1 MKIKLLAVGLC
12 AVMCGAQTPVMT
24 MSVPAGAIYQA
35 AVMNGIDYINPT
47 TGQDILNKKA
57 SLNWKTIAGQVLA
70 EGSIGVVTGGLSGVL
85 HIPTGALIGL
95 TVGHSYYDRSIAPI
109 IAGAAPSPANI
120 APVLQMT
127 GAMAPSVNACVEN
140 SMYASSVNNIPAKLA
155 ISKKKKLT
163 APTVVANPVFAM
175 VSGLNVSFSPQGLAV
190 LKDLS
195 GAAIDQFMVIDV
207 LACVP
212 QVTLNP
218 AMLHSESI
226 HINPDAISNVS
237 LTSMETHAIDN
248 RLITITAADKIYPVV
263 TSEDFKSIT
272 QPVTQSF
279 NNGIDKQIHET
290 LERATHLPVVE
301 QVASPVYQPVTVSF
315 SQPVS
320 DPKTAELLNQK
331 GRLLIASGNYSEAV
345 TQLKKAVSLDPN
357 SKTALNALGFSLH
370 LSHNDKDAVMAYDR
384 AIALD
389 ASYANA
395 KLNRSI
401 SIKVLYNKK
410 EII

>member
-1 MKIKLLAVGLC
+1 MKLELLAVSVC
-12 AVMCGAQTPVMT
+12 AAICSAQTPVMT

-57 SLNWKTIAGQVLA
+57 SLNWKTIAGEVLA

-95 TVGHSYYDRSIAPI
+95 SVGHSYYDRSIAPI

-127 GAMAPSVNACVEN
+127 GSMAPSINACVEN
-140 SMYASSVNNIPAKLA
+140 SLYASSMGNISAKMAL
-155 ISKKKKLT
+155 SKKKKAV
-163 APTVVANPVFAM
+163 APTNIASPVFTM
-175 VSGLNVSFSPQGLAV
+175 VGGLQVSFVGQGVAV

-195 GAAIDQFMVIDV
+195 GSAIDQFMVVDV
-207 LACVP
+207 VACIP

-218 AMLHSESI
+218 MMLHSESI
-226 HINPDAISNVS
+226 HINPDALSSNVT
-237 LTSMETHAIDN
+237 LTPNVNNHF
-248 RLITITAADKIYPVV
+248 ITINTADNIIPVV

-272 QPVTQSF
+272 QPVSQSF
-279 NNGIDKQIHET
+279 NNGIDKQIHEA
-290 LERATHLPVVE
+290 LERATNLPVVE
-301 QVASPVYQPVTVSF
+301 QAVSQSYNPVSVSF
-315 SQPVS
+315 TSNIS
-320 DPKTAELLNQK
+320 DPKTAEILNQK
-331 GRLLIASGNYSEAV
+331 GRALIASGNYQAAIVKLQEAV
-345 TQLKKAVSLDPN
+345 TLDPN
-357 SKTALNALGFSLH
+357 SKTALNALGFALH
-370 LSHNDKDAVMAYDR
+370 LAHNDKDAVVAYDR

-395 KLNRSI
+395 KLNRSM
-401 SIKVLYNKK
+401 SLKVLYQKK